1 MYRRYF
7 KRIIDICIGLLSF
20 PFVVLE
26 IMILGPVIYLTD
38 KGPIFYIADRIG
50 KNGKIFKMYKLRSMK
65 VNAPDIRNA
74 DGSTFNG
81 DDDPRVTRI
90 GRIIRKTSLD
100 ELPQII
106 NVILGD
112 MSLIGPR
119 PNLPSPYENLS
130 LLEKKRL
137 VVRPGIT
144 GYNQA
149 YYRNSVDAKEK
160 FVNDV
165 YYVDNLSFKLDCK
178 IFIATIYS
186 VLKRKNINNSFP
198 QSK

>member
-38 KGPIFYIADRIG
+38 KGHIFYIADRIG